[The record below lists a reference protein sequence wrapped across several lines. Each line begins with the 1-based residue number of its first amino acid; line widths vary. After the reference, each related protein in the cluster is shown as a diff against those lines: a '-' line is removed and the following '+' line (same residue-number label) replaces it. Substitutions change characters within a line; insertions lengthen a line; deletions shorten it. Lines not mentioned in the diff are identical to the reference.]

1 MAGRVNNYG
10 VCFMVDERHCDGLQ
24 HLLVLLDAN
33 GHDVRAIRIALTKCN
48 GDLNSNLPPL
58 WIRGVNFATALA
70 RWTVA
75 GMPRRTQAE
84 IDERLAICQSCPELV
99 DNHCGKCG
107 CACVETNKVMNKLAL
122 STEACPLGKWK

>member
-1 MAGRVNNYG
+1 
-10 VCFMVDERHCDGLQ
+10 MVDIHCDGLRNLANIMRSSGQ
-24 HLLVLLDAN
+24 PEKAGAYLALLSQCDEMKSGFESELKAV
-33 GHDVRAIRIALTKCN
+33 I
-48 GDLNSNLPPL
+48 PPL
-58 WIRGVNFATALA
+58 WIRGLNFATAMA
-70 RWTVA
+70 RWAAA

-107 CACVETNKVMNKLAL
+107 CACVETNQVMNKLAL